1 MNVDDCN
8 ELDSNDDVPRI
19 QVGFILYGVGSLFHG
34 FHLRFLD
41 VIKLKL

>member
-19 QVGFILYGVGSLFHG
+19 QVGFILYGDGSLNTNFT
-34 FHLRFLD
+34 
-41 VIKLKL
+41 LKVFRCN